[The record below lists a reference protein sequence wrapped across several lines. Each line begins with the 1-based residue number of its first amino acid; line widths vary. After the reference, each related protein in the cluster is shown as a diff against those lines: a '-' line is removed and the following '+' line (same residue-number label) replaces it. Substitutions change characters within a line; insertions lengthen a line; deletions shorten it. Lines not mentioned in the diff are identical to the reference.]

1 MQPMENAEAR
11 AQAEVAARLDEIMA
25 AAEARD
31 VDQLESYHQFGPR
44 YTKFDDWEPLERQ
57 DAATA
62 RTLEREAIS
71 GADGLETQ
79 IEDLKV
85 DVFGATAVA
94 TFVFAYSFSAGDGR
108 MAVRARSTLVLVR
121 DDERGWLIVHEH
133 FSPFSPQQG

>member
-1 MQPMENAEAR
+1 MEPMER
-11 AQAEVAARLDEIMA
+11 IDAQAEAAARLTEIMA
-25 AAEARD
+25 AAEARE
-31 VDQLESYHQFGPR
+31 VDRLEAYHLYGPR

-62 RTLEREAIS
+62 RKLEREAIS

-94 TFVFAYSFSAGDGR
+94 TFVFAYSFSADDTR
-108 MAVRARSTLVLVR
+108 IAVRARSTLVTGTRRRARLAHR
-121 DDERGWLIVHEH
+121 SRALLALLR
-133 FSPFSPQQG
+133 PQQG

>member
-1 MQPMENAEAR
+1 MEPMESNE

-31 VDQLESYHQFGPR
+31 VDRLESYHLFGPR